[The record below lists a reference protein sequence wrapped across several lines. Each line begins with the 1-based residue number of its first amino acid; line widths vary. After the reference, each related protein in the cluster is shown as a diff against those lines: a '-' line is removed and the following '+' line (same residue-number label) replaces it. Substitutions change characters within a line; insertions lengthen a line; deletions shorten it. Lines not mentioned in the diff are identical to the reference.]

1 MMDHLLIAPVILPAL
16 VAPFIIMAVRHH
28 LDLQR
33 IFSLASVVLLAAITL
48 TLAAQAADGSVHVY
62 ELGDWPAPFGIV
74 LVLDRL
80 SAMMIVLTA
89 LLALPV
95 LLYAI
100 GSGWD
105 QRGSN
110 FHALFQFQLM
120 GIMGAFLTGDAFNL
134 FVFFEVLLI
143 ASYGLMIH
151 SGGTRRFQAGV
162 QYVVFNLLGSTLFLF
177 ALGTLYSVTGTLNMA
192 DLAVKV
198 AQMPPEDTALLRVAA
213 VLLLL
218 VFAIKAALLPLH
230 FWLPSAYANAPMP
243 VAALFA
249 IMTKVGAYSILRFY
263 TLIFGPEVTATEG
276 LTQGWLLPA
285 ALLTLLA
292 GAIGVLGARKLGRLA
307 AFGAIAS
314 MGTLLI
320 AISLFTP
327 AATAAAL
334 YYLVH
339 STLAAALL
347 FLVAD
352 LVIERQG
359 KWILPQLPMAQTG
372 LISALF
378 FAAAIAL
385 AGMPPLSG
393 FLGKLLVLDATRD
406 ADLANWIWGVI
417 LVGSLITILGMARAG
432 SQLFWK
438 GHGLP
443 ERIAED
449 PDHEPTAA
457 VATAPALPF
466 VACFGLL
473 AGLVALTV
481 FAGPATRYAEAT
493 AAQLF
498 APTAYIDTVLG
509 RAGE

>member
-1 MMDHLLIAPVILPAL
+1 
-16 VAPFIIMAVRHH
+16 
-28 LDLQR
+28 
-33 IFSLASVVLLAAITL
+33 
-48 TLAAQAADGSVHVY
+48 
-62 ELGDWPAPFGIV
+62 
-74 LVLDRL
+74 
-80 SAMMIVLTA
+80 
-89 LLALPV
+89 
-95 LLYAI
+95 
-100 GSGWD
+100 
-105 QRGSN
+105 
-110 FHALFQFQLM
+110 
-120 GIMGAFLTGDAFNL
+120 
-134 FVFFEVLLI
+134 
-143 ASYGLMIH
+143 
-151 SGGTRRFQAGV
+151 
-162 QYVVFNLLGSTLFLF
+162 
-177 ALGTLYSVTGTLNMA
+177 
-192 DLAVKV
+192 
-198 AQMPPEDTALLRVAA
+198 
-213 VLLLL
+213 
-218 VFAIKAALLPLH
+218 
-230 FWLPSAYANAPMP
+230 MP

-249 IMTKVGAYSILRFY
+249 IMTKVGAYSILRIY
-263 TLIFGPEVTATEG
+263 TLVFGPEVAATDG

-292 GAIGVLGARKLGRLA
+292 GSIGVLGSRKLGRLA
-307 AFGAIAS
+307 AFGAISS

-359 KWILPQLPMAQTG
+359 RWILPQLPMQQTG
-372 LISALF
+372 LIAALF

-406 ADLANWIWGVI
+406 DALATWIWAVI
-417 LVGSLITILGMARAG
+417 LIGSLITILGMARAG
-432 SQLFWK
+432 SHLFWK

-443 ERIAED
+443 QETAD
-449 PDHEPTAA
+449 EPGEVA
-457 VATAPALPF
+457 VLVAPVARLPF

-473 AGLVALTV
+473 FALVALTI

-498 APTAYIDTVLG
+498 TPTAYIETVLG
-509 RAGE
+509 KEAE